1 MYMTC
6 QLVVPLPSYHSL
18 ICYLYLKSPHV
29 TIPPVLVP
37 VVASY
42 EYELYSTG
50 ISFFAGI
57 HFVPL
62 IMLEYIGACL
72 YETRLPNGG
81 CNAVS

>member
-18 ICYLYLKSPHV
+18 ICYLYLKSPQSRYGG
-29 TIPPVLVP
+29 
-37 VVASY
+37 VALY
-42 EYELYSTG
+42 EYGLYSTG

-62 IMLEYIGACL
+62 IMMSACWL
-72 YETRLPNGG
+72 KA
-81 CNAVS
+81 CN